1 MTSREYKEFRY
12 FDSSALNVEVQLS
25 VARMDLPSAVRV
37 GDFPANI
44 APALADA
51 DPHMVVPDEVVI
63 SAYIVCNQTPM
74 HEVPVR

>member
-1 MTSREYKEFRY
+1 MTAREYKEFRY

-37 GDFPANI
+37 GQFPPNI
-44 APALADA
+44 APDLADSNA
-51 DPHMVVPDEVVI
+51 HMIVPDEVVI